1 MQPLSGCFVGYEK
14 PDAALDVPARYQ
26 EAGRRAP
33 HAAMPA
39 LDWWR
44 GFRSGELTALMEEA
58 LTANFDIAAAVARI
72 RAADAQARISGAPL
86 LPIANLNAF
95 AQRSRAS
102 QTTNPG
108 GGTSSGPSER
118 TLYSTSLSASYE
130 IDFWGKNRALLLAAE
145 ETAVAARF
153 EREVVAI
160 TTLASVGNT
169 YFLVLA
175 AQDRLRI
182 ARNNVRAATRIL
194 TLLQERLAAGT
205 ASALD
210 IAQQETIVNT
220 QRATIP
226 PFEQLKRESMATL
239 ALLIGRAPEFVTIKG
254 GSMSRIAT
262 PRVTPGLPS
271 ELLTQ
276 RPDIRQAEA
285 LLAAGNANVESARA
299 AFFPSIQLTG
309 EGGYQSVALKM
320 LFNPASA
327 FYQIAVGLTQPILDG
342 FRLRGVFEQEKARQ
356 QELLE
361 LYRKSVVSGFVDVD
375 RALIAVRESAL
386 REQLQRQAVASAQRA
401 FDVSETRLREG
412 TIDLVTVLITQQ
424 ALFQAEDVLAQA
436 RLLRLQAIVGL
447 FQALGGGWTIMPM
460 QARVTT
466 NEVVPLEIEGGIRRP
481 R

>member
-1 MQPLSGCFVGYEK
+1 MQPLAGCFVGYEK

-108 GGTSSGPSER
+108 GGISSGPSER

-130 IDFWGKNRALLLAAE
+130 IDFWGKNRASLLAAE

-210 IAQQETIVNT
+210 IAQQETIVDT

-226 PFEQLKRESMATL
+226 PFEQLKRESIATL
-239 ALLIGRAPEFVTIKG
+239 ALLIGRAPEFVTIRG

-285 LLAAGNANVESARA
+285 LARRRQRQCGVGA
-299 AFFPSIQLTG
+299 RRVLPEHPADRRRRLPERRAQDAV
-309 EGGYQSVALKM
+309 QSG
-320 LFNPASA
+320 
-327 FYQIAVGLTQPILDG
+327 VGLLP
-342 FRLRGVFEQEKARQ
+342 
-356 QELLE
+356 
-361 LYRKSVVSGFVDVD
+361 D
-375 RALIAVRESAL
+375 R
-386 REQLQRQAVASAQRA
+386 
-401 FDVSETRLREG
+401 
-412 TIDLVTVLITQQ
+412 
-424 ALFQAEDVLAQA
+424 
-436 RLLRLQAIVGL
+436 
-447 FQALGGGWTIMPM
+447 
-460 QARVTT
+460 
-466 NEVVPLEIEGGIRRP
+466 RRP
-481 R
+481 DAADPRRLPAARRVRTSRKRGSGSCWSFTGNRWSRASSTSIVP